1 MVRDAFNSHQLVI
14 EPFHAPVD
22 VPARGVDGTV
32 VASALLDELTHLQ
45 DATRSSSAAFGL
57 TGAWADNI
65 KREVSESGISVG
77 EISRLLRARFG
88 LDVHIDGDLT
98 ETMTG
103 GLALR
108 VRGNGEARHLKRV
121 FCS

>member
-1 MVRDAFNSHQLVI
+1 M
-14 EPFHAPVD
+14 
-22 VPARGVDGTV
+22 
-32 VASALLDELTHLQ
+32 Q

-57 TGAWADNI
+57 TGAWADKI
-65 KREVSESGISVG
+65 KLEVSESGISVG

-88 LDVHIDGDLT
+88 HDVHIDGDLT

-108 VRGNGEARHLKRV
+108 VRGNGKARHLKRV
-121 FCS
+121 FFS